1 MTRQWT
7 DCLTFRSST
16 TLLSKTAGS
25 ITLRFQ
31 EEAFFERMA
40 DSGSEEIE
48 ITDLVHKFMAVTGAE
63 DTVALSYL
71 QQSGWNVDVCAVFF
85 SKSVASPFSNK
96 LNQNRCLCNFLIFQ
110 SAVNKFYDSCFAR
123 GGCGTKEN
131 PVVASK
137 VFLIIN

>member
-1 MTRQWT
+1 MTRQWA

-25 ITLRFQ
+25 ITLRK

-71 QQSGWNVDVCAVFF
+71 QQSGWNVDVCAVFCERF
-85 SKSVASPFSNK
+85 GFP
-96 LNQNRCLCNFLIFQ
+96 IF
-110 SAVNKFYDSCFAR
+110 K
-123 GGCGTKEN
+123 
-131 PVVASK
+131 
-137 VFLIIN
+137 